1 MELTY
6 TIRVGDGKEY
16 GPATLN
22 QITAW
27 VREGRVNQQTEIRRS
42 DMEHWA
48 VAASFVEL
56 QGVFSP
62 AATPAT
68 PPALSPNQTRVDV
81 NPQLFAQLKSGAS
94 WFYWIAG
101 LSLINSIAATAG
113 SDWRFII
120 GLGVTQVLDGLG
132 THFGG
137 AAKMVTLGLDL
148 VVAGIFIGFGV
159 FAHKRHLWAFIVGMV
174 LFALD
179 ALVMLLLV
187 TDWLSVAFHA
197 FVLFCLFRGLQ
208 GCRNL
213 NAAGSP

>member
-6 TIRVGDGKEY
+6 TIRAEDGKEY
-16 GPATLN
+16 GPATLD

-27 VREGRVNQQTEIRRS
+27 AREGRVNQQTEIRRS

-48 VAASFVEL
+48 AAASFAEL

-62 AATPAT
+62 AATMAP
-68 PPALSPNQTRVDV
+68 PPAISPNQTRVDV
-81 NPQLFAQLKSGAS
+81 NPQVYAQLKSGAS

-113 SDWRFII
+113 SEWRFII
-120 GLGVTQVLDGLG
+120 GLGVTQILDGLG
-132 THFGG
+132 AHFGG
-137 AAKMVTLGLDL
+137 AAKFVTLGLDL

-159 FAHKRHLWAFIVGMV
+159 FAHKRHLWAFIAGMAV
-174 LFALD
+174 FAIDTL
-179 ALVMLLLV
+179 LMLMVM
-187 TDWLSVAFHA
+187 DWISLAFHA

-208 GCRNL
+208 ACRSL
-213 NAAGSP
+213 NAA